1 MNDYLLL
8 FRGRNASQSPE
19 QMQRAL
25 ERWQAWFADLRATG
39 RLKDRG
45 HPLEDGRKIV
55 GGKQRVVTDGPF
67 IEVKDLVNGYIVI
80 EADDIDAATELAKG
94 CPTLDAGGS
103 VEVRPVRP
111 HGTRDGA

>member
-1 MNDYLLL
+1 
-8 FRGRNASQSPE
+8 
-19 QMQRAL
+19 
-25 ERWQAWFADLRATG
+25 
-39 RLKDRG
+39 
-45 HPLEDGRKIV
+45 
-55 GGKQRVVTDGPF
+55 
-67 IEVKDLVNGYIVI
+67 VNGYIVI